1 MEELRKRI
9 QHRLIADYDILF
21 QENINKEK
29 IRHYIDKVVESLPNR
44 EKEFFRDSKI
54 RDELASTIMNN
65 IIGLGP
71 LKSLID
77 DPEIT
82 EIMVDGHD
90 KIYIERKGKMELSP
104 VKFDNQKDLMSV
116 IHKMVAVTKRRVD
129 ESNPYVDL
137 SLADGSRVNII
148 LPPLS
153 LTGPAITIRKFL
165 KEIKTIEDL
174 VSRGTLTKDM
184 ADFLVAAVKAKLNI
198 IFSGATGTGK
208 TTTLNMLLN
217 YVPTAERIITI
228 EDTAELKVSQENVV
242 RLEIRQANV
251 EGKGVVS
258 IRDLFRNSLRMRP
271 DRIILGEI
279 RSDEALDML
288 QAISSGH
295 GGTMAIVHAGSPE
308 EAISR
313 IEIMIAISHVMLP
326 VWVIRKQIV
335 SAIDIIVHQ
344 DQLADGSRKVSHIT
358 EVREFKDNEVVLKDL
373 FNFEI
378 IEDTPEINK
387 VAGEWRKSDQA
398 PLFINKLKKFD
409 KKFSKDFFSKA
420 S

>member
-1 MEELRKRI
+1 MEELSKRI
-9 QHRLIADYDILF
+9 QHRLITDYDILF

-82 EIMVDGHD
+82 EIMVNGHD
-90 KIYIERKGKMELSP
+90 KIYIERKGKMELSS

-217 YVPTAERIITI
+217 YIPTAERIITI
-228 EDTAELKVSQENVV
+228 EDTAELKIFQENVV
-242 RLEIRQANV
+242 KLEIRQANV

-295 GGTMAIVHAGSPE
+295 GGMMAIVHAGSPE

-313 IEIMIAISHVMLP
+313 IETMIAISHVMLP
-326 VWVIRKQIV
+326 VWVVRKQIV
-335 SAIDIIVHQ
+335 SAIDIVVHQ
-344 DQLADGSRKVSHIT
+344 DQLADGSRKITHIT
-358 EVREFKDNEVVLKDL
+358 EVKEFKNNEVALKDL

-387 VAGEWRKSDQA
+387 VEGEWRKSDQA

-409 KKFSKDFFSKA
+409 KKFNKDFFSKA